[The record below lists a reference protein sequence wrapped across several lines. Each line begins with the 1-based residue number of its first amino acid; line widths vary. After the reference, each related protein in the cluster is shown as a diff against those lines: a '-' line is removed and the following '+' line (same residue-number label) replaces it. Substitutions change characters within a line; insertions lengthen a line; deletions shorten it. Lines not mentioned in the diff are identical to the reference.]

1 MTARGVKFLKKIVKR
16 YRLSIYDREK
26 LIEVMSFP
34 VSRARVLLAV
44 FLIAALSVTSAY
56 FLVFYTR
63 LKLFMPDYPSPQVW
77 RSIHYNSI
85 MIDSLIFQIEQRDR
99 FINNINSVITGNIPD
114 SSEEAGFTLADY
126 DVEIEKNQN
135 EPIFEKLIGPDV
147 YHFNF
152 SESTSFDEMDRIN
165 FFPPIKGVV
174 INRFSSSP
182 GHYGTDIVGRFDTN
196 IYSVLDGTVIF
207 AEWSTSTG
215 YVIQIQHKHDL
226 VSVYKHNSGILI
238 QQGDKV
244 KAGEVIAI
252 MGNEGELSTG
262 PHLHFELW
270 RKGVALDPEQ
280 YINF

>member
-1 MTARGVKFLKKIVKR
+1 MRSRGVKFLKKVFKK

-34 VSRARVLLAV
+34 ISRARIVLGIL
-44 FLIAALSVTSAY
+44 LIAALSVTSAY
-56 FLVFYTR
+56 YLVFYTR
-63 LKLFMPDYPSPQVW
+63 LKLYMPDYPSPQVW

-85 MIDSLIFQIEQRDR
+85 MVDSLVTQIEQRDR
-99 FINNINSVITGNIPD
+99 FIQNISSVIMGNIPD
-114 SSEEAGFTLADY
+114 SSDEAGIKLAEY
-126 DVEIEKNQN
+126 NVKIENN
-135 EPIFEKLIGPDV
+135 NEEPIFEKLIGPDV
-147 YHFNF
+147 YRFNF
-152 SESTSFDEMDRIN
+152 SESSSFDEMDRIN
-165 FFPPIKGVV
+165 FFPPINGVV
-174 INRFSSSP
+174 INRFNSSP
-182 GHYGTDIVGRFDTN
+182 GHFGTDIVGRFDTN

-215 YVIQIQHKHDL
+215 YVVQIQHKHDL
-226 VSVYKHNSGILI
+226 ISVYKHNSGILV

-252 MGNEGELSTG
+252 MGNEGELTTG

-270 RKGVALDPEQ
+270 RNGLALDPEQ